1 MPRARKKIK
10 NNPQKISGW
19 KKAVKTKINV
29 KKTDSGEKPVKP
41 RTKKKVKKEDLL
53 NVSQNWDKYKE
64 NCINRTNEEEVLD
77 EHSYSE
83 DIERDKKLMMWAGVC
98 FFMVLILFFW
108 IINIK
113 NVFKINEV
121 DNSNS
126 QNQLNWQEITDEFGK
141 TMDEIKNIKSEMD
154 NYNKEETT
162 PKDETL
168 ELSQEEM
175 SELKERLKK
184 LEEEF
189 EVKN

>member
-1 MPRARKKIK
+1 
-10 NNPQKISGW
+10 
-19 KKAVKTKINV
+19 
-29 KKTDSGEKPVKP
+29 
-41 RTKKKVKKEDLL
+41 
-53 NVSQNWDKYKE
+53 
-64 NCINRTNEEEVLD
+64 
-77 EHSYSE
+77 
-83 DIERDKKLMMWAGVC
+83 
-98 FFMVLILFFW
+98 MVLILFFW

-141 TMDEIKNIKSEMD
+141 TMDEIKNIKLEMD